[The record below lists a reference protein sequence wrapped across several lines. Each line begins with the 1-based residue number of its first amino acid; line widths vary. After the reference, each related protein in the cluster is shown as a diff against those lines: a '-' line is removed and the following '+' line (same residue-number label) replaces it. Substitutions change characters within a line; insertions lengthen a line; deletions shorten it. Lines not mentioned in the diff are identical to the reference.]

1 MSNELIELK
10 PETALEA
17 FSGGDGLDAII
28 SQAKNVVAQ
37 FDHDMSTK
45 TSRARTASLAH
56 KVARLKS
63 RLDETGKELTA
74 GWRKKASVVDASR
87 RKMREELD
95 ALKTEARA
103 PLTDWE
109 AQEKLRVDNIMSC
122 MRAVSD
128 LVVFEQQPTLED
140 LHENLKT
147 AQAQTFDE
155 FYDEF
160 QESAELNREKVVN
173 QLTTMIRN
181 EEQRLELD
189 RLRKE
194 KEEREEQERQAQL
207 ERERKLQQEREE
219 KERKEREERLQRE
232 AAERAKREAE
242 EHAKRKAERLER
254 EKREAIERAE
264 RAEIER
270 IKAEQRA
277 KADAELAAEQ
287 ARLEEKRKQAEF
299 EAARKA
305 EQRRAHLE
313 QQRKEASKRHRA
325 SIEKAV
331 LESFQAAGLLL
342 NYPEDGLAIIK
353 AIRDGKIA
361 HVSINY

>member
-28 SQAKNVVAQ
+28 SQAKTVVAQ

-45 TSRARTASLAH
+45 ASRAKTASLAH

-63 RLDETGKELTA
+63 KLDSTGKELTA

-87 RKMREELD
+87 RKMREELE

-109 AQEKLRVDNIMSC
+109 AQEKLRVDNIMQA
-122 MRAVSD
+122 MRYVSD
-128 LVVFEQQPTLED
+128 LLIIEHTPSLEE
-140 LHENLKT
+140 LRERLST
-147 AQAQTFDE
+147 AEAQTIDK
-155 FYDEF
+155 YYCEF
-160 QESAELNREKVVN
+160 QESAELNREKVIN
-173 QLTTMIRN
+173 QLNVLIRN
-181 EEQRLELD
+181 EEQRLELE

-194 KEEREEQERQAQL
+194 KEEREERERQAQL

-219 KERKEREERLQRE
+219 KQRKEREERLQRE

-242 EHAKRKAERLER
+242 EHAKREAERLER

-299 EAARKA
+299 EAERKA
-305 EQRRAHLE
+305 EKRRALLE

-331 LESFQAAGLLL
+331 LESLQSAGLLL